1 MNNNNKSNEE
11 FTSSEED
18 IISKF
23 NESAIIPFFPKTI
36 KNNCLNLKCLDNI
49 QKLQLLKEKYKNL
62 EKTYF
67 DCELKGK
74 KKCEEY
80 NDLLLKKQNY
90 LNKYEK
96 LYLIY
101 NKHQINDLDYYEL
114 KNLESKIISTLNNF
128 KIIKNKKLKEKTKGN
143 MFGKKNCVVCFENEI
158 NILLKPCNHLCTCEK
173 CTKKIDSCPMCRKKI
188 KEINK
193 IKYSYTY

>member
-1 MNNNNKSNEE
+1 MNNNKNNEE

-49 QKLQLLKEKYKNL
+49 QKLKLLKEKYKNL

-67 DCELKGK
+67 DFELKGT

-114 KNLESKIISTLNNF
+114 KNLEAKIISTLNNF

>member
-1 MNNNNKSNEE
+1 MNNKSNEE

-62 EKTYF
+62 EKKYF
-67 DCELKGK
+67 NCELKGT

-173 CTKKIDSCPMCRKKI
+173 CTKQIDSCPMCRKKI

>member
-1 MNNNNKSNEE
+1 MNNNKNNEE

-62 EKTYF
+62 EKKYF
-67 DCELKGK
+67 NCELKGT

>member
-1 MNNNNKSNEE
+1 MNNNKSNEE

-67 DCELKGK
+67 NCELKGT

-173 CTKKIDSCPMCRKKI
+173 CTKQIDSCPMCRKKI

>member
-1 MNNNNKSNEE
+1 MNNNKSNEE

-62 EKTYF
+62 EKKYF
-67 DCELKGK
+67 NCELKGT

-101 NKHQINDLDYYEL
+101 NKYQINDLDYYEL
-114 KNLESKIISTLNNF
+114 KNLEAKIISTLNNF

-193 IKYSYTY
+193 IKYSYTC

>member
-62 EKTYF
+62 EKKYF
-67 DCELKGK
+67 DCELKGT

-80 NDLLLKKQNY
+80 NDLLLKKQNF

-96 LYLIY
+96 LYYFNKLI
-101 NKHQINDLDYYEL
+101 I
-114 KNLESKIISTLNNF
+114 
-128 KIIKNKKLKEKTKGN
+128 
-143 MFGKKNCVVCFENEI
+143 
-158 NILLKPCNHLCTCEK
+158 
-173 CTKKIDSCPMCRKKI
+173 
-188 KEINK
+188 
-193 IKYSYTY
+193 

>member
-1 MNNNNKSNEE
+1 MNNKSNEE

-62 EKTYF
+62 EKKYF
-67 DCELKGK
+67 NCELKGT

>member
-1 MNNNNKSNEE
+1 MNNKSNEE

-49 QKLQLLKEKYKNL
+49 QKLKLLKEKYKNL
-62 EKTYF
+62 EKKYF
-67 DCELKGK
+67 NCELKGT

-114 KNLESKIISTLNNF
+114 KNLEAKIISTLNNF